1 VHKLSADSVVI
12 WLYPAK
18 VLGQFRKGDKVPFV
32 TIQSRIDGVRACHV
46 LSTGPLLMAKSVN
59 MARSGDGASERRCG
73 SMPGKVLD
81 RGLRPGT
88 RSLWA

>member
-1 VHKLSADSVVI
+1 VHKLSADSVAI

-46 LSTGPLLMAKSVN
+46 LSTSPLLMAKSVS
-59 MARSGDGASERRCG
+59 MARSGDGAVDGASER
-73 SMPGKVLD
+73 
-81 RGLRPGT
+81 
-88 RSLWA
+88 